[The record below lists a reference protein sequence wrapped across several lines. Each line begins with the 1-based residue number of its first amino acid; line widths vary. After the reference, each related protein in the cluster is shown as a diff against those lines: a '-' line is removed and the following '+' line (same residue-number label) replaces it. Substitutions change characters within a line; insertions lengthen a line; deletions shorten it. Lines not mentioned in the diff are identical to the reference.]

1 MRIDK
6 NTTIRL
12 GDRNIVKIKIGDSV
26 IWQKEPDYFYVEN
39 TYDGGNNISV
49 KQTITGEP
57 DSSLYAKTLQ
67 YSKDKTNWTTI
78 TLSSTAYTITLNKGE
93 KVYFRGNE
101 GVLNYYANDGAIKT
115 TTNILGTQTHTIGG
129 NINTLVNYITPNKLT
144 LTQGVFA
151 ELFQNNKTITSAEN
165 LTLQPSTDGS
175 LSTFAYCLM
184 FSGCSALITPPSE
197 IPATKQGHASCGKMF
212 LDCIQL
218 KTPPAL
224 KSTILGD
231 YCFKW
236 IFKNCTSLISA
247 PELPALTLA
256 SNCYLSAFEGC
267 TSLVN
272 VPELPATEMKPNC
285 YRSLFNGCTSLVN
298 APALPATVLAQNCYQ
313 YAFRNCINLV
323 NPPKLPAKVLVEGC
337 YRSTFQGC
345 SKLNNI
351 TVYADDISA
360 TNCTTDWLYGVA
372 STGTF
377 NNYGSATYTANSP
390 SGIPS
395 GWTEVKPTWSW
406 NVVTD
411 GTYPFELNSNGY
423 YESTNKGQSS
433 SYSYAT
439 LNYSGFNELV
449 LECINSGESSWDY
462 GIISQPDVEL
472 SKSYENDGET
482 GSDIVF
488 HTFREE
494 HSTNPVQITIPS
506 DGGSHFITI
515 KYKKDGGVDSGND
528 SFQFKVIEP

>member
-39 TYDGGNNISV
+39 TYDGDNTISV
-49 KQTITGEP
+49 KQTITGSP
-57 DSSLYAKTLQ
+57 DSSLYAKNLQ
-67 YSKDKTNWTTI
+67 YSKDKTNWSTI

-115 TTNILGTQTHTIGG
+115 ITNILGTQTHTIGG

-247 PELPALTLA
+247 PELPATTLA
-256 SNCYLSAFEGC
+256 NY
-267 TSLVN
+267 
-272 VPELPATEMKPNC
+272 
-285 YRSLFNGCTSLVN
+285 
-298 APALPATVLAQNCYQ
+298 CYQ
-313 YAFRNCINLV
+313 QIFYN
-323 NPPKLPAKVLVEGC
+323 
-337 YRSTFQGC
+337 C
-345 SKLNNI
+345 SKLNSI

-360 TNCTTDWLYGVA
+360 TNCTSNWLSGVA
-372 STGTF
+372 SSGTF
-377 NNYGSATYTANSP
+377 HNLGSATYTTDSA
-390 SGIPS
+390 SGIPT

-411 GTYPFELNSNGY
+411 GTYPFQLNSNGY

-449 LECINSGESSWDY
+449 LECINSGEPNWDY

-482 GSDIVF
+482 GSPNVF

-515 KYKKDGGVDSGND
+515 KYKKDGGVDDGND

>member
-12 GDRNIVKIKIGDSV
+12 GDRNIVKVKLGDVV

-39 TYDGGNNISV
+39 TYDGGNTISV
-49 KQTITGEP
+49 KQTLTGSP

-67 YSKDKTNWTTI
+67 YSKDKTNWSTI

-101 GVLNYYANDGAIKT
+101 GVLNYYVLGTSAI
-115 TTNILGTQTHTIGG
+115 TNISGTQSHIVSG
-129 NINTLVNYITPNKLT
+129 NINTLINYMTPNELT

-151 ELFQNNKTITSAEN
+151 RLFRNNKTITSAEN
-165 LTLQPSTDGS
+165 LTLPPSMDGS
-175 LSTFAYCLM
+175 LSNYSYESM
-184 FSGCSALITPPSE
+184 FEECSKLITAPKS
-197 IPATKQGHASCGKMF
+197 IPATTQGISSCKSMF
-212 LDCIQL
+212 KSCIKL
-218 KTPPAL
+218 VTPPEL
-224 KSTILGD
+224 RSLNLTDSCYSG
-231 YCFKW
+231 
-236 IFKNCTSLISA
+236 IFWLCTSLQTA
-247 PELPALTLA
+247 PQLPAETLA
-256 SNCYLSAFEGC
+256 
-267 TSLVN
+267 
-272 VPELPATEMKPNC
+272 PNC
-285 YRSLFNGCTSLVN
+285 YENAFTSCSKLTTPPVLPAKILARRCYYALFNGCTSLN
-298 APALPATVLAQNCYQ
+298 
-313 YAFRNCINLV
+313 NL
-323 NPPKLPAKVLVEGC
+323 
-337 YRSTFQGC
+337 
-345 SKLNNI
+345 

-360 TNCTTDWLYGVA
+360 DSCISEWLRDVA
-372 STGTF
+372 AKGTF
-377 NNYGSATYTANSP
+377 RNLGSATYGRGT

-449 LECINSGESSWDY
+449 LECINSGEPSWDY

-482 GSDIVF
+482 GSPIVF

-515 KYKKDGGVDSGND
+515 KYKKDGGVDNGND